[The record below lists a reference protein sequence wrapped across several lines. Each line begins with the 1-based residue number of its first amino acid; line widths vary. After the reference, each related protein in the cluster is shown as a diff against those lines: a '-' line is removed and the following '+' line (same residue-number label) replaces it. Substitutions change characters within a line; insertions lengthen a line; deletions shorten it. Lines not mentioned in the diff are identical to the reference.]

1 MEYDNRLRDLND
13 PDPQVLELE
22 DEVSEDQ
29 VIPPSHTSLNGD
41 DLRQFRA
48 ARDFTVDYSISLTAS
63 QFLHQAKPSAVAA
76 KPKLLTLTE
85 GLILAHATLENM
97 QFMVS
102 PTQPDTPADGNCFLH
117 ALVDQMSYDSLLVKM
132 KWTANKARTQVV
144 ANSEL
149 VIATKGLEWP
159 GDISIDAW
167 RANMANDFV
176 YADQVF
182 IQIAAQLLNR
192 PFMLVTVHKE
202 SGDNKSGKILITP
215 QTSIGNP
222 LYFLYFTESK
232 FLSPHYQSIRPLVE
246 DDSVIQRQRLR
257 ISSIPDESGSF
268 SPDVQS
274 SKLTQSRKRKNE
286 SSKSQLSRET
296 SYMNS
301 DNIISGKRT
310 RKQK

>member
-1 MEYDNRLRDLND
+1 
-13 PDPQVLELE
+13 
-22 DEVSEDQ
+22 
-29 VIPPSHTSLNGD
+29 
-41 DLRQFRA
+41 
-48 ARDFTVDYSISLTAS
+48 
-63 QFLHQAKPSAVAA
+63 
-76 KPKLLTLTE
+76 
-85 GLILAHATLENM
+85 M

-167 RANMANDFV
+167 RAKMANDFV
-176 YADQVF
+176 YADKVF
-182 IQIAAQLLNR
+182 IQIAAELLNR
-192 PFMLVTVHKE
+192 PFVLVTVHKE

-246 DDSVIQRQRLR
+246 DDSVIQRQRL
-257 ISSIPDESGSF
+257 
-268 SPDVQS
+268 
-274 SKLTQSRKRKNE
+274 
-286 SSKSQLSRET
+286 
-296 SYMNS
+296 
-301 DNIISGKRT
+301 
-310 RKQK
+310 

>member
-1 MEYDNRLRDLND
+1 M
-13 PDPQVLELE
+13 
-22 DEVSEDQ
+22 
-29 VIPPSHTSLNGD
+29 
-41 DLRQFRA
+41 
-48 ARDFTVDYSISLTAS
+48 AR
-63 QFLHQAKPSAVAA
+63 
-76 KPKLLTLTE
+76 
-85 GLILAHATLENM
+85 
-97 QFMVS
+97 
-102 PTQPDTPADGNCFLH
+102 
-117 ALVDQMSYDSLLVKM
+117 
-132 KWTANKARTQVV
+132 
-144 ANSEL
+144 
-149 VIATKGLEWP
+149 
-159 GDISIDAW
+159 DISIDAW

-182 IQIAAQLLNR
+182 IQIAAELLNR
-192 PFMLVTVHKE
+192 PFVLVTVHKE

-246 DDSVIQRQRLR
+246 DHSVIQRQKLP